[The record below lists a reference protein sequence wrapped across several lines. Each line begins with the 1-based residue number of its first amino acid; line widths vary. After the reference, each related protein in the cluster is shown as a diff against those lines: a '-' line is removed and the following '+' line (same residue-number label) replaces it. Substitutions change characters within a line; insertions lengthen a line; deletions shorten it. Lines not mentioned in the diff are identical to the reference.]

1 MDEETE
7 RIWELVKDWK
17 LEYEVMYTA
26 IAYMKSDP
34 TMSVGEAIADSA
46 MMWRYAIFDARHRSL
61 VSPQ

>member
-1 MDEETE
+1 MGEGDRLVWRLNMDEETE

-46 MMWRYAIFDARHRSL
+46 MMWIK
-61 VSPQ
+61 